1 MNRGL
6 LIFFGFA
13 LFALIFLLIRN
24 CVNYYEYVQLSEQYP
39 ALDVHAR
46 SYHSTKEIHSSL
58 RLDNNLNP
66 FYTWF
71 DISPSVEPASMKLY
85 GYGPADDKLDHYR
98 LRVFV
103 LCNQHA
109 REVVS
114 GELCY
119 HMIRLLQLYTRDDYF
134 TDIIEQQTLRGIA
147 YWIVPVGNPWGR
159 QLVELNTSH
168 ACQRENANRVDLNRN
183 FPSIHERPFLANTDE
198 ENPGPEP
205 FSEYESRA
213 VAEFADFV
221 QPHLVINVH
230 SGANGILLPFD
241 GDDESIPR
249 YYSKLLSLAAHARK
263 GLCQECII
271 GQSSI
276 HFPGADG
283 TFVDYMVMSRGVPL
297 AYTFEIYGNESAADP
312 QTSIECR
319 NLFNPQEGDE
329 LAYTIRKWL
338 NIVFRLTEKLS
349 TLIKN

>member
-1 MNRGL
+1 MNRGV

-13 LFALIFLLIRN
+13 FFALVFLLVRN
-24 CVNYYEYVQLSEQYP
+24 CIRYYEYVQLSEQYP
-39 ALDVHAR
+39 ALNVHAQN
-46 SYHSTKEIHSSL
+46 YHSTKEIHSAL

-85 GYGPADDKLDHYR
+85 GYGPVDDKLDHYR
-98 LRVFV
+98 LRVFI

-119 HMIRLLQLYTRDDYF
+119 HMIRLLQLYTRDDHF
-134 TDIIEQQTLRGIA
+134 TDVIEQQALNGIA

-159 QLVELNTSH
+159 QRVESNVSH
-168 ACQRENANRVDLNRN
+168 SCQRMNANNVDLNRN
-183 FPSIHERPFLANTDE
+183 YPSMHATPFLATTEE

-213 VAEFADFV
+213 IAEFADFV
-221 QPHLVINVH
+221 QPHLVLNIH
-230 SGANGILLPFD
+230 SGTEAFLLPFD
-241 GDDESIPR
+241 GDDESIPPH
-249 YYSKLLSLAAHARK
+249 YSRLLSLAAHARK
-263 GLCQECII
+263 GVCPECQV

-276 HFPGADG
+276 IYPGADG

-297 AYTFEIYGNESAADP
+297 AYTLEIYGNESSSDC
-312 QTSIECR
+312 QYM
-319 NLFNPQEGDE
+319 FNPPEGDL
-329 LAYTIRKWL
+329 LAHTMRKWL

-349 TLIKN
+349 TLVKN